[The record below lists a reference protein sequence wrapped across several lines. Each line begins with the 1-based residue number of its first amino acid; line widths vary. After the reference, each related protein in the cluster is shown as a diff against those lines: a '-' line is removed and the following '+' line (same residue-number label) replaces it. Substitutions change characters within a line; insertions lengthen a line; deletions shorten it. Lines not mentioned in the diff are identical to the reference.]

1 MHGLPSCRVTSKS
14 AVRSFHSQRGEGK
27 LFNADLL
34 VSDGEA
40 FDKQDAEGSEIRI
53 AFFNESVDLFF
64 DFLQQGHVY
73 DICNVKVCVDCAG
86 EEVSFANRR
95 YNPLKNEYELSA
107 SRFSSLLR
115 MVSSQRRSKKLPTAA
130 SSSNTTSSLPSPRW
144 LPSTRTKPW
153 IF

>member
-1 MHGLPSCRVTSKS
+1 MTSKS

-27 LFNADLL
+27 LLNADLL

-107 SRFSSLLR
+107 SRFSSLLS

>member
-1 MHGLPSCRVTSKS
+1 M
-14 AVRSFHSQRGEGK
+14 
-27 LFNADLL
+27 
-34 VSDGEA
+34 
-40 FDKQDAEGSEIRI
+40 
-53 AFFNESVDLFF
+53 DLFF